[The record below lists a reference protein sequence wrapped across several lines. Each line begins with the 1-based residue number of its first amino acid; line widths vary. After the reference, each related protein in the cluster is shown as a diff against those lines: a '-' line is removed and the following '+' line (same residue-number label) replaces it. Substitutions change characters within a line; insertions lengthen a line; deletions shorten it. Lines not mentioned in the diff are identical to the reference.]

1 MISSDEVRVRDLFEA
16 AYLLCQGCDL
26 ADMTITGTNGRKVVT
41 FVLAGDAAREGSA
54 AYRTG
59 RATANVGLLK
69 LTIDRLKD
77 QMFDAIRER
86 EREEGIHVARPRWN
100 QR

>member
-41 FVLAGDAAREGSA
+41 FLIAGAGVREGST

-59 RATANVGLLK
+59 HATASVPLIK
-69 LTIDRLKD
+69 LTIDHLKD

-86 EREEGIHVARPRWN
+86 EREERTHGAHTRWN

>member
-1 MISSDEVRVRDLFEA
+1 MISSDEVQIRDLFEA

-26 ADMTITGTNGRKVVT
+26 ADMTITRNNGRKVVT
-41 FVLAGDAAREGSA
+41 FVIAGVGAHEGST

-59 RATANVGLLK
+59 RAMANVPMIK

-86 EREEGIHVARPRWN
+86 EREERTHGERTRWN
-100 QR
+100 RR